1 GSRMTRWLTRYAIVL
16 ALAVE
21 CLILAVA
28 TDAFFSAANLSNV
41 LRQNAFT
48 AILAAGMTFVIIT
61 GGIDLSVGS
70 VVGLT
75 GVLCAGLL
83 SHGAVLAAGLAAA
96 LALGVGI
103 GVVNAVAITQLK
115 VPAFIVT
122 LAMMQVAR
130 GAALKYTEARTITN
144 LPAE

>member
-48 AILAAGMTFVIIT
+48 AILAAGMTFVIVT

-70 VVGLT
+70 VVGLS
-75 GVLCAGLL
+75 GVVCAGLL
-83 SHGAVLAAGLAAA
+83 AHGWGLAGSLAGA
-96 LALGVGI
+96 LPLGI
-103 GVVNAVAITQLK
+103 GIGLVNGVTSTQLK
-115 VPAFIVT
+115 V
-122 LAMMQVAR
+122 
-130 GAALKYTEARTITN
+130 
-144 LPAE
+144 